1 MTDTARAFPDIAP
14 FLDTT
19 DEFEVRVEELL
30 IGDQSFLLVTQTSE
44 FEGDQLLLRR
54 DKTGLTLVQ
63 ADTVLGLSAF
73 AAPSAD
79 ARAAFVVAGAAGAED
94 HARVHAHQ
102 LSQTNVFS
110 SRTGP
115 DGGNLACVWAVR
127 HLAYQALNRW
137 ITRTDGT
144 AVFAPEL
151 KQKLGG
157 PSASADDVLA
167 GGIVISPTRTLS
179 SGKRNVGHVG
189 FLGEGQGGARLIYS
203 NSSSAALWKQNFTV
217 QSWIDRYQTR
227 KGLPVYF
234 YPLPA

>member
-1 MTDTARAFPDIAP
+1 MTDAIQSYPELAP
-14 FLDTT
+14 FLDQT
-19 DEFEVRVEELL
+19 DDFAVRVEDLV
-30 IGDQSFLLVTQTSE
+30 IDGQSYLLVTQTSE

-54 DKTGLTLVQ
+54 DAAGLTLV
-63 ADTVLGLSAF
+63 ADDTVLTLSRFGGAGSLKLNLAPAGPAS
-73 AAPSAD
+73 AA
-79 ARAAFVVAGAAGAED
+79 D
-94 HARVHAHQ
+94 HALLHAHQ
-102 LSQTNVFS
+102 KSKVGVFS
-110 SRTGP
+110 SATGP

-151 KQKLGG
+151 RQKLGG
-157 PSASADDVLA
+157 PVPEADLLP
-167 GGIVISPTRTLS
+167 GGIVISPTKTLN
-179 SGKRNVGHVG
+179 SGARNVGHVG
-189 FLGEGQGGARLIYS
+189 FVGEGSGGPRLIYS

-227 KGLPVYF
+227 KGLPVHF